1 MRRKMYAAL
10 LEYVSFKFS
19 EELSSVRKNT
29 VFPFKSYMS
38 NTMNA
43 GVKWAIQHRAINSST
58 ISWIL
63 AVCCLY

>member
-1 MRRKMYAAL
+1 MYAAL

-43 GVKWAIQHRAINSST
+43 GVK
-58 ISWIL
+58 
-63 AVCCLY
+63 